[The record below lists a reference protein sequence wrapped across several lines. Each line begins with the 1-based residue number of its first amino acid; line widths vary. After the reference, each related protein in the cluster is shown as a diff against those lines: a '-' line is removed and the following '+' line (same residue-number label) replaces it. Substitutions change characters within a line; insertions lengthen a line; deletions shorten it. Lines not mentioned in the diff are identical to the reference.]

1 MAKRGRKPSNK
12 RKGYFFETEENAV
25 KEYLNTED
33 KEKKDEIYKNVL
45 RPAFDKMISSIIRRY
60 HLYVPDEEYE
70 QTYNDTLSYL
80 LTKVGNFNPE
90 RGYKAY
96 SYCGTVAKNYLKYKN
111 VQYVKNQ
118 QRNLPYEEM
127 ASDLNNDSYYSM
139 SDETTFK
146 DEAPNLIS
154 NTALEI
160 EKMIDDPVK
169 YNLNDN
175 EVKVGLALAE
185 LLNNWEEIFPNV
197 DDGSTKMN
205 KSAVLYFLREETMM
219 TTKELRDN
227 MKKYKAIYGIL
238 RNTALG

>member
-1 MAKRGRKPSNK
+1 M
-12 RKGYFFETEENAV
+12 NA
-25 KEYLNTED
+25 ED
-33 KEKKDEIYKNVL
+33 KETKDEIYKNVL
-45 RPAFDKMISSIIRRY
+45 RPAFEKMISSIIRRY

-80 LTKVGNFNPE
+80 LTKVGNFDPG

-96 SYCGTVAKNYLKYKN
+96 SYCGTVARNYLKYKN
-111 VQYVKNQ
+111 MQYVKNQ

-127 ASDLNNDSYYSM
+127 ASDLNNDSYYSL

-146 DEAPNLIS
+146 DEAPDLIS
-154 NTALEI
+154 NTAKEI
-160 EKMIDDPVK
+160 EKMVEDPTK
-169 YNLNDN
+169 YSLNDN

-185 LLNNWEEIFPNV
+185 LLNNWEEIFV
-197 DDGSTKMN
+197 EDGSTKMN
-205 KSAVLYFLREETMM
+205 KSSVLYFLREETMM